1 MPPGTIAVS
10 PQVRYRSAMV
20 AASDVPVLSFGN
32 PLRNRRRG
40 RAPEWKERPEPE
52 SLTGVQWPNVFD
64 LMPKGRPISPC
75 VTRAA
80 WPCRPG
86 RSIRPKNDL
95 IEVDV
100 NIELLA
106 KSLGV
111 MQPWET
117 LAASPPTGTAF
128 EAAWASYCEPS
139 ATPPQASKSG
149 TCRGREP
156 PHARH
161 TCLGQPTAHQGCER
175 GNYLDAL
182 VAPVI
187 ENDGVGGSNASCGT
201 S

>member
-1 MPPGTIAVS
+1 VRDT
-10 PQVRYRSAMV
+10 QVRH
-20 AASDVPVLSFGN
+20 
-32 PLRNRRRG
+32 RRRG
-40 RAPEWKERPEPE
+40 HQESAAPGLPTAAAAPRTARVGLTPTRAE
-52 SLTGVQWPNVFD
+52 SA
-64 LMPKGRPISPC
+64 KGRPISPC
-75 VTRAA
+75 VTRAV

-117 LAASPPTGTAF
+117 LATSPLPGRRSRQHGPAI
-128 EAAWASYCEPS
+128 ANLAPHRHR
-139 ATPPQASKSG
+139 QAKSG

-161 TCLGQPTAHQGCER
+161 TCLGQPNVPYRHGFTPCVAARSGFNYER
-175 GNYLDAL
+175 R
-182 VAPVI
+182 
-187 ENDGVGGSNASCGT
+187 S
-201 S
+201 